1 MHEISDVLKRSKFS
15 NILSYL
21 IYATGEDDTMIESYD
36 SAIDESY
43 ETFFDDIESM
53 FSDADR
59 EDNKLFDIISEFA
72 CVHDDIYFEAG
83 MLVGFQLYKELNEKY
98 EHHADKDITAVLQK
112 RKQPFA
118 TDHEASSSS
127 VLESFCM
134 HRLNTALEES
144 LRKDKSYQ
152 KKEEEIHKAIMH
164 IDKIGLP
171 HNQWKIVD
179 RALSASNARNSE
191 YGEKAYM
198 QGFKDVVN
206 LIISAMD

>member
-1 MHEISDVLKRSKFS
+1 MHEISDVLKRGKIN

-21 IYATGEDDTMIESYD
+21 IYATGENEAMVESYD

-43 ETFFDDIESM
+43 ETFFDDIESLYT
-53 FSDADR
+53 DAHR
-59 EDNKLFDIISEFA
+59 EDNELFDIISEFA

-83 MLVGFQLYKELNEKY
+83 MLVGFQLYKELSKKY
-98 EHHADKDITAVLQK
+98 EHHADKDIVAILEK
-112 RKQPFA
+112 RKQLHA
-118 TDHEASSSS
+118 TDYEVSSA
-127 VLESFCM
+127 LESFCT

-152 KKEEEIHKAIMH
+152 QKEDKIHKAIMR
-164 IDKIGLP
+164 IDKIGLT
-171 HNQWKIVD
+171 HSQWKTVD

-206 LIISAMD
+206 LIITAMDQ

>member
-21 IYATGEDDTMIESYD
+21 IYATGENEALVENYD
-36 SAIDESY
+36 SMIDESY
-43 ETFFDDIESM
+43 ETFFDNIESLYT
-53 FSDADR
+53 DADR

-83 MLVGFQLYKELNEKY
+83 MLVGFRLYKELTEKY
-98 EHHADKDITAVLQK
+98 EHHADKDITAILEK
-112 RKQPFA
+112 RKQPVN
-118 TDHEASSSS
+118 TDYETNS

-134 HRLNTALEES
+134 HRLNTALEETI
-144 LRKDKSYQ
+144 RNNKNYQ
-152 KKEEEIHKAIMH
+152 EKEEEIHKAIMR
-164 IDKIGLP
+164 IDKIGLT
-171 HNQWKIVD
+171 HSQWKTVD

-198 QGFKDVVN
+198 QGFKDVIN
-206 LIISAMD
+206 LIVTAMDQ

>member
-21 IYATGEDDTMIESYD
+21 IYATGEDDTMVESYD

-59 EDNKLFDIISEFA
+59 ENNKLFDIISEFA

-83 MLVGFQLYKELNEKY
+83 MLVGFQLYKELTEKY
-98 EHHADKDITAVLQK
+98 EHHADKDISAILEK
-112 RKQPFA
+112 RKQPFD
-118 TDHEASSSS
+118 TDHEASS

-134 HRLNTALEES
+134 HRLDTALEES
-144 LRKDKSYQ
+144 IREDKSYQ
-152 KKEEEIHKAIMH
+152 KKDEEIHKAIMR
-164 IDKIGLP
+164 IDKIGLT
-171 HNQWKIVD
+171 HNQWKTVD
-179 RALSASNARNSE
+179 RALSACNARSSG

-206 LIISAMD
+206 LIISAMDQ

>member
-1 MHEISDVLKRSKFS
+1 MHEISDVLKRGKIN

-21 IYATGEDDTMIESYD
+21 IYATGENEAVVESYD

-43 ETFFDDIESM
+43 ETFFADIESLYT
-53 FSDADR
+53 DAHR
-59 EDNKLFDIISEFA
+59 EDNELFDIISEFA

-83 MLVGFQLYKELNEKY
+83 MLVGFQLYKELTEKY
-98 EHHADKDITAVLQK
+98 EHHADKDIIAILEK
-112 RKQPFA
+112 RKQPHD
-118 TDHEASSSS
+118 TDHEASSA
-127 VLESFCM
+127 LESFCT

-152 KKEEEIHKAIMH
+152 QKEDKIHKAIMR
-164 IDKIGLP
+164 IDKIGLT
-171 HNQWKIVD
+171 HSQWKTVD

-206 LIISAMD
+206 LIITAMDQ

>member
-21 IYATGEDDTMIESYD
+21 IYATGENEALIENYD
-36 SAIDESY
+36 RTIDESY
-43 ETFFDDIESM
+43 ETFFNDIETLYT
-53 FSDADR
+53 DADR

-98 EHHADKDITAVLQK
+98 EHHADKDITAILEK
-112 RKQPFA
+112 RKQPVNTDYA
-118 TDHEASSSS
+118 TNS

-134 HRLNTALEES
+134 HRLNTALEENI
-144 LRKDKSYQ
+144 RNDKNYQ
-152 KKEEEIHKAIMH
+152 KKEEEIHKAIMR
-164 IDKIGLP
+164 IDKIGLT
-171 HNQWKIVD
+171 HSQWKTVD

-198 QGFKDVVN
+198 QGFKDVIN
-206 LIISAMD
+206 LIVTAMDQ